1 MTKGMIIC
9 VSEMSSSMMAKKVT
23 DYFKEQG
30 KDIEIDAMIS
40 SMGDDEIRTGDEDI
54 FLISPQTKMY
64 LETFQNT
71 GKEVGKPVV
80 ASRLMLTFQF
90 QWVLKNWPN
99 WLRQIFNSSNST

>member
-9 VSEMSSSMMAKKVT
+9 VSGMSSSMMAKKVT

-30 KDIEIDAMIS
+30 KDIEIDAMTA

-80 ASRLMLTFQF
+80 SIPFDAYIPVPMGVEKLAQLVET
-90 QWVLKNWPN
+90 N
-99 WLRQIFNSSNST
+99 I

>member
-30 KDIEIDAMIS
+30 KDIEIDAMTS

-80 ASRLMLTFQF
+80 SIPFDAYIPVPMGVEKLAQL
-90 QWVLKNWPN
+90 VEAN
-99 WLRQIFNSSNST
+99 I

>member
-30 KDIEIDAMIS
+30 KDIEIDAMTS
-40 SMGDDEIRTGDEDI
+40 SMGDDEIRTGDDDI

-80 ASRLMLTFQF
+80 SIPFDAYIPVPMGVEKLAQL
-90 QWVLKNWPN
+90 VEAN
-99 WLRQIFNSSNST
+99 I

>member
-40 SMGDDEIRTGDEDI
+40 SMGDDEIRTGDDDI

-80 ASRLMLTFQF
+80 SIPFGAYIPVPMGVEKLAQL
-90 QWVLKNWPN
+90 VEAN
-99 WLRQIFNSSNST
+99 I

>member
-1 MTKGMIIC
+1 MTKSMIIC
-9 VSEMSSSMMAKKVT
+9 VSGMSSSMMAKKVT

-80 ASRLMLTFQF
+80 SIPFDAYIPVPMGVEKLAQL
-90 QWVLKNWPN
+90 VEAN
-99 WLRQIFNSSNST
+99 I

>member
-80 ASRLMLTFQF
+80 SIPFDAYIPVPMGVEKLAQL
-90 QWVLKNWPN
+90 VEAN
-99 WLRQIFNSSNST
+99 I